1 VIAMTIRVCV
11 GTSCHLKGSYN
22 VIAIFQQLIEKYKL
36 YDKVKVKA
44 AFCMGKC
51 GGEGVCVSIDGLQS
65 HGITSSTAKAFF
77 EDNVLPEFHKKK
89 ANS

>member
-1 VIAMTIRVCV
+1 MTIRVCI

-22 VIAIFQQLIEKYKL
+22 IIAVFQQLIEKYKL

-51 GGEGVCVSIDGLQS
+51 GGQGVCVSIDEGQPQS
-65 HGITSSTAKAFF
+65 VTGSTAKAFF

-89 ANS
+89 AKG

>member
-1 VIAMTIRVCV
+1 MTIRVCI

-22 VIAIFQQLIEKYKL
+22 IIAVFQQLIEKYKL

-44 AFCMGKC
+44 AVCMGKC
-51 GGEGVCVSIDGLQS
+51 GGKGVCVSIGEGQPQS
-65 HGITSSTAKAFF
+65 VTGSTAKAFF

-89 ANS
+89 TKG